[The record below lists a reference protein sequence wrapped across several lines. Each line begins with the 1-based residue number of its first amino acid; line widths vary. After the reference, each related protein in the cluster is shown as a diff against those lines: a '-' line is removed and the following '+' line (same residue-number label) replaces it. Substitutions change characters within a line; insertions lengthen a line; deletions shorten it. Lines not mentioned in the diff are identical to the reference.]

1 VTTSTQHRL
10 LGAEDMGDD
19 GLKGLEVNDVVH
31 TIYPFLACWERTV
44 AGPIPLISVF
54 PSLVYLLYCLTVLPS
69 RAFFSRCLMYRT
81 NCPFHNH

>member
-1 VTTSTQHRL
+1 
-10 LGAEDMGDD
+10 
-19 GLKGLEVNDVVH
+19 
-31 TIYPFLACWERTV
+31 
-44 AGPIPLISVF
+44 LISVF